1 MGANRKFTIWQLYF
15 HTCSLHSI
23 FQIWQNYCFLS
34 KINTLPQPVP
44 FTILMSPYC
53 LTIHHSLHYIWIYLL
68 RSAISQ
74 SIDELKT
81 GGKTLDNPNDLFVRR
96 DKKNSLK
103 LLFQP
108 FTRVRLE
115 RPNTHAWYR
124 IENANYVTQALEGLV
139 MEVTVWISQRKKS
152 PRKFSLLSEINFHLI
167 LESRGVGSTLLQ
179 SHAGFIIEGDTPYRH
194 KMHMLKF

>member
-1 MGANRKFTIWQLYF
+1 MICLY
-15 HTCSLHSI
+15 
-23 FQIWQNYCFLS
+23 
-34 KINTLPQPVP
+34 
-44 FTILMSPYC
+44 
-53 LTIHHSLHYIWIYLL
+53 
-68 RSAISQ
+68 
-74 SIDELKT
+74 
-81 GGKTLDNPNDLFVRR
+81 DLI
-96 DKKNSLK
+96 KKKPLK
-103 LLFQP
+103 LLFQL

-152 PRKFSLLSEINFHLI
+152 PGKFSLLSEINFHLI

-194 KMHMLKF
+194 KMHMLKFWDKKYTFQQPVEKTKSKAVYFYSISALHLFFLF

>member
-1 MGANRKFTIWQLYF
+1 MICLYD
-15 HTCSLHSI
+15 LI
-23 FQIWQNYCFLS
+23 
-34 KINTLPQPVP
+34 K
-44 FTILMSPYC
+44 
-53 LTIHHSLHYIWIYLL
+53 
-68 RSAISQ
+68 
-74 SIDELKT
+74 
-81 GGKTLDNPNDLFVRR
+81 NP
-96 DKKNSLK
+96 LK

-108 FTRVRLE
+108 FTRVWLE

-152 PRKFSLLSEINFHLI
+152 PGKFSLLSEINFHLI

-194 KMHMLKF
+194 KMHMLKFWDKKYNFQQPVEKLKARPFIFIQYQLSIYFFLF

>member
-1 MGANRKFTIWQLYF
+1 MICLYD
-15 HTCSLHSI
+15 LI
-23 FQIWQNYCFLS
+23 
-34 KINTLPQPVP
+34 K
-44 FTILMSPYC
+44 
-53 LTIHHSLHYIWIYLL
+53 
-68 RSAISQ
+68 
-74 SIDELKT
+74 
-81 GGKTLDNPNDLFVRR
+81 NP
-96 DKKNSLK
+96 LK

-152 PRKFSLLSEINFHLI
+152 PGKFSLLSEINFHLI

-194 KMHMLKF
+194 KMHMLKFWDKKYNFQQPVEKTKSKAVYFYSISALHLFFYSKCD